1 MKKYLDNSPEA
12 MARVLVLQ
20 MIANANTSV
29 EELDRLEELDV
40 YQLLEI
46 DRKNFIQV
54 LEKYCNDVS
63 DEADDGDGHTS
74 LITVERVNDALD
86 CITDRKKQLLVA
98 ALSLDIFRADHELS
112 EVEIVIFK
120 HLLQHWHLT
129 LDDLRTAFQ

>member
-12 MARVLVLQ
+12 MARVLIMQ

-29 EELDRLEELDV
+29 EELDRLEQLDA
-40 YQLLEI
+40 YRILGI
-46 DRKNFIQV
+46 DRKHFIQV
-54 LEKYCNDVS
+54 LDEYCNDIS

-74 LITVERVNDALD
+74 LITAERVNDALD
-86 CITDRKKQLLVA
+86 CITEPKKQLLVA

-120 HLLQHWHLT
+120 HLLQHWHLS
-129 LDDLRTAFQ
+129 LDDLREAFA